1 MPQHNKGDR
10 PLVGARVP
18 RPYSTKLDRYV
29 EIVGLT
35 KSDYVAGL
43 IMADLDQIDLDN
55 LEQHQ
60 EPLPLSA

>member
-1 MPQHNKGDR
+1 MPRHTKGDR

-29 EIVGLT
+29 ETVGLT
-35 KSDYVAGL
+35 KSDFVAGL
-43 IMADLDQIDLDN
+43 IMDALDQIDLDN